1 MTTTTGRFDIT
12 SWDEEVIDDNTDGAE
27 GAKLV
32 RARNTKSF
40 EGGITGTGAAELLQA
55 VAGEGTAT
63 YVAIERV
70 TAAVDGRKG
79 TFVLRHSA
87 LMAGGGGDMKVDVV
101 PNSGTGE
108 LAGLTG
114 ELTIAMSGAG
124 EHTYSF
130 DYDL

>member
-12 SWDEEVIDDNTDGAE
+12 SWDEEVVEDAE

-40 EGGITGTGAAELLQA
+40 EGGITGTSAAELLQA
-55 VAGEGTAT
+55 LAGGGTAV

-87 LMAGGGGDMKVDVV
+87 LADGDRGDMRVDVV

-114 ELTIAMSGAG
+114 VLAIAMSEAG

-130 DYDL
+130 EYAL

>member
-1 MTTTTGRFDIT
+1 MTTTTGRFDLT
-12 SWDEEVIDDNTDGAE
+12 SWDEEIIDEADGTRR
-27 GAKLV
+27 V

-40 EGGITGTGAAELLQA
+40 QGGITGESATDLLQGF
-55 VAGEGTAT
+55 AGEGTAT

-79 TFVLRHSA
+79 GFLLRHSA
-87 LMAGGGGDMKVDVV
+87 LMAGDGGDMLVDVV

-114 ELTIAMSGAG
+114 TMTITMVDG
-124 EHTYSF
+124 EHTYAF
-130 DYDL
+130 DYAL

>member
-1 MTTTTGRFDIT
+1 MTTATGRFDLT
-12 SWDEEVIDDNTDGAE
+12 SWDEEPYDDAE

-40 EGGITGTGAAELLQA
+40 EGAITGTSATELLQA
-55 VAGEGTAT
+55 FSGGGAAA

-70 TAAVDGRKG
+70 DAAVDGRKG

-87 LMAGGGGDMKVDVV
+87 LGSAAGGDMRVDVL
-101 PNSGTGE
+101 PGSGTGE

-114 ELTIAMSGAG
+114 ELTIAKTDAG

-130 DYDL
+130 SYQLP

>member
-1 MTTTTGRFDIT
+1 MTTTTGRFDLT
-12 SWDEEVIDDNTDGAE
+12 SWDEEVVDDNTE

-40 EGGITGTGAAELLQA
+40 EGGITGTSAAELLQA
-55 VAGEGTAT
+55 IAGETGA
-63 YVAIERV
+63 YVAMERV

-87 LMAGGGGDMKVDVV
+87 LQTADGQGDMRVDVV
-101 PNSGTGE
+101 PGSGTGE

-114 ELTIAMSGAG
+114 TLTIALVDG
-124 EHTYSF
+124 EHTYTF
-130 DYDL
+130 DYTL